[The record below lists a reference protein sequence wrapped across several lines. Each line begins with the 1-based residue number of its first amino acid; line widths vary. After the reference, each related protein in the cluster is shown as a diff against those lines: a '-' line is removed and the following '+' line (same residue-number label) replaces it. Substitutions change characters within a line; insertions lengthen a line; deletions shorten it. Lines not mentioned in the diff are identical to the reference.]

1 MTLWRTVGC
10 SAVFYKKTKTKL
22 RTVLGYNKKETSLH
36 SNCVPITLGRTAQ
49 TDICTS
55 EHYIIWIKSSF
66 WYPNFYPFDVLF
78 VNWLCYVM
86 TNRTT
91 QAGWKD
97 LLSDKSELFLIFL
110 FFNGSH
116 DQATK
121 DLSWYISNPHP
132 EFVQGH
138 STFVS
143 TIPRASCRKTKQKK
157 QKNSI

>member
-97 LLSDKSELFLIFL
+97 LLSYKSELFLIFY
-110 FFNGSH
+110 FSMEAMIKPRKIYH
-116 DQATK
+116 DI
-121 DLSWYISNPHP
+121 YRIPP
-132 EFVQGH
+132 RVCPG
-138 STFVS
+138 TFHICIDNS
-143 TIPRASCRKTKQKK
+143 SGQLPKNKTKKT
-157 QKNSI
+157 KNSI